1 MRSNN
6 KNNRRSFLR
15 TAGAAL
21 VAASVPTIL
30 VAQKEDARP
39 PTSGNNMK
47 QMIIFGGVAEPNPGL
62 PGVLGQSC
70 FQFQMCADI
79 GETGGFGTLSD
90 PMFSDVNSHIQFD
103 SGRVDINDYYVF
115 RGTCSRSQNPDFVGK
130 AVTVKV
136 KVLADDNC
144 DLSLTIE
151 NTPVAGLLL
160 PAIQKVRDKS
170 NR

>member
-1 MRSNN
+1 M
-6 KNNRRSFLR
+6 
-15 TAGAAL
+15 
-21 VAASVPTIL
+21 AASVPTIL
-30 VAQKEDARP
+30 VAQKDEARTP
-39 PTSGNNMK
+39 SGNNLK

-62 PGVLGQSC
+62 PGVLGQAC
-70 FQFQMCADI
+70 FQFQMRADI

-90 PMFSDVNSHIQFD
+90 PMFADVSAHIKFH
-103 SGRVDINDYYVF
+103 SGRTDINDVYIF
-115 RGTCSRSQNPDFVGK
+115 QGTCSRSLNPDFVGK

-136 KVLADDNC
+136 KVMADDNC

-170 NR
+170 SR